1 MPDPISWS
9 LALPYFSAALLFG
22 YLCGSIPFGLL
33 FTRAAGLGD
42 VRLIGSGS
50 IGATNVLR
58 TGSKKLAAL
67 TVLADFSKG
76 LIPALIG
83 QQWGPDIA
91 VVAALGAVLGHIF
104 PLWLKFKGGKAV
116 ATYLGVLSGL
126 YWPVA
131 LIFCVTWLSV
141 AALSRVSSIAS
152 LVAVATMPAW
162 LFYFEERQL
171 MELFILLGV
180 IIYLAHH
187 QNITRIIKGEET
199 KIGQ

>member
-42 VRLIGSGS
+42 IRTIGSGN

-58 TGSKKLAAL
+58 TGNKKLAAL
-67 TVLADFSKG
+67 TVLADVSKG
-76 LIPALIG
+76 LVPVIIG

-91 VVAALGAVLGHIF
+91 VLAALGAVLGHIF
-104 PLWLKFKGGKAV
+104 PLWLRFKGGKAV
-116 ATYLGVLSGL
+116 ATYIGVLTGL

-131 LIFCVTWLSV
+131 LIFCATWLSV
-141 AALSRVSSIAS
+141 AVLSRVSSIAA
-152 LVAVATMPAW
+152 LVAIAATPVW

-187 QNITRIIKGEET
+187 QNIARIIKGKET

>member
-9 LALPYFSAALLFG
+9 LALPYFSAALLIG

-42 VRLIGSGS
+42 VRLIGSGN

-58 TGSKKLAAL
+58 TGNKKLAAL

-76 LIPALIG
+76 LVPVLIG

-91 VVAALGAVLGHIF
+91 VLAALGAVLGHIL

-116 ATYLGVLSGL
+116 ATYIGVLSGL

-141 AALSRVSSIAS
+141 AALSRVSSIAA
-152 LVAVATMPAW
+152 LVAIVATPAW

-171 MELFILLGV
+171 VELFILLGV

-187 QNITRIIKGEET
+187 QNIVRIIKGKET

>member
-22 YLCGSIPFGLL
+22 YLCGSVPFGLL

-42 VRLIGSGS
+42 IRAIGSGN

-58 TGSKKLAAL
+58 TGNKKLAAL
-67 TVLADFSKG
+67 TVLADVSKG
-76 LIPALIG
+76 LVPVIIG

-91 VVAALGAVLGHIF
+91 VLAALGAVLGHIF
-104 PLWLKFKGGKAV
+104 PLWLRFKGGKAV
-116 ATYLGVLSGL
+116 ATYIGVLTGL

-131 LIFCVTWLSV
+131 LIFCATWLSV
-141 AALSRVSSIAS
+141 AVLSRVSSIAA
-152 LVAVATMPAW
+152 LVAIAATPVW

-187 QNITRIIKGEET
+187 QNIARIIKGKET